1 MPTSSKRAQVV
12 PNTDYLS
19 VEADCHFSPHMP
31 EHSSYWPSAKSEP
44 GSPHMLHQP
53 GISGAR
59 TVTHIAHTADANTS
73 PSPSSLISATHQS
86 PFNLPT
92 PDKLAL
98 THTILRFLPRA
109 KSCYPQERINML
121 SEWQRV
127 VSERVED
134 NAGPKLALIPS
145 SCPTSPT
152 REVETQSRSWKRSR
166 ALADVDGDN
175 SDTRQRK
182 KRRLRLDLITSRLSR
197 PYASPATHI
206 ISRNAVKLGV
216 WTGRRYIGRNVFRK
230 AAILNSM
237 RRDRAAALTVEE
249 IESPKAISL
258 RAIHER
264 ENTDILAPGIQMGPV
279 VSPGKPLPQQRTSV
293 FGSAISPLKTNYD
306 IFDDE
311 DSDPDAEDGLP
322 VSILGESDSDSDE
335 ADELF
340 SFNYT
345 SSEHTIDPPPKLD
358 GSLELFCQRNR
369 SLMGG

>member
-1 MPTSSKRAQVV
+1 M
-12 PNTDYLS
+12 L
-19 VEADCHFSPHMP
+19 H
-31 EHSSYWPSAKSEP
+31 EP
-44 GSPHMLHQP
+44 GTT
-53 GISGAR
+53 GAR
-59 TVTHIAHTADANTS
+59 TVTHIAHTADANS
-73 PSPSSLISATHQS
+73 GPSPSFLISATHQS
-86 PFNLPT
+86 PFILPT
-92 PDKLAL
+92 LDKPVK
-98 THTILRFLPRA
+98 THTIIQLLPRA

-134 NAGPKLALIPS
+134 NVGSKLALVPS
-145 SCPTSPT
+145 SSCATPPT
-152 REVETQSRSWKRSR
+152 REIETQSPSWKRSR
-166 ALADVDGDN
+166 ALTDVDGDN
-175 SDTRQRK
+175 SDTMQRK

-237 RRDRAAALTVEE
+237 RRDRAGPLTVEK
-249 IESPKAISL
+249 IESSKATSP

-264 ENTDILAPGIQMGPV
+264 ENTNILAPDIRPGPV
-279 VSPGKPLPQQRTSV
+279 VPPGKPLPQQRTH
-293 FGSAISPLKTNYD
+293 GSTPATSPLRTNYD

-311 DSDPDAEDGLP
+311 DSDPDADDGLP

-340 SFNYT
+340 PFYYT
-345 SSEHTIDPPPKLD
+345 STEHTIDPPPKID
-358 GSLELFCQRNR
+358 GSLDLLCQRNR

>member
-1 MPTSSKRAQVV
+1 
-12 PNTDYLS
+12 
-19 VEADCHFSPHMP
+19 
-31 EHSSYWPSAKSEP
+31 
-44 GSPHMLHQP
+44 
-53 GISGAR
+53 
-59 TVTHIAHTADANTS
+59 
-73 PSPSSLISATHQS
+73 
-86 PFNLPT
+86 
-92 PDKLAL
+92 
-98 THTILRFLPRA
+98 
-109 KSCYPQERINML
+109 ML

-127 VSERVED
+127 VSEHIED
-134 NAGPKLALIPS
+134 NARPKLTQVPSS

-152 REVETQSRSWKRSR
+152 RDIETQSPSWKRSR

-237 RRDRAAALTVEE
+237 KRDRAAALTVEK
-249 IESPKAISL
+249 IESPKAISP
-258 RAIHER
+258 RAMHER
-264 ENTDILAPGIQMGPV
+264 EDTDILAPSIEPGPDAP
-279 VSPGKPLPQQRTSV
+279 PGKPLPQERTDV
-293 FGSAISPLKTNYD
+293 FTSAISPMKTNYD

-322 VSILGESDSDSDE
+322 VSILGESDSDPDE

-345 SSEHTIDPPPKLD
+345 FTEHIIDPPAKID
-358 GSLELFCQRNR
+358 GSLELLCQQNR

>member
-1 MPTSSKRAQVV
+1 
-12 PNTDYLS
+12 
-19 VEADCHFSPHMP
+19 
-31 EHSSYWPSAKSEP
+31 
-44 GSPHMLHQP
+44 
-53 GISGAR
+53 
-59 TVTHIAHTADANTS
+59 
-73 PSPSSLISATHQS
+73 
-86 PFNLPT
+86 
-92 PDKLAL
+92 
-98 THTILRFLPRA
+98 
-109 KSCYPQERINML
+109 ML

-127 VSERVED
+127 ASERVED
-134 NAGPKLALIPS
+134 NAGSKLTLVPSS

-152 REVETQSRSWKRSR
+152 REVETQSPSWKRSR

-237 RRDRAAALTVEE
+237 RRDRSDPLTVEK
-249 IESPKAISL
+249 IESPKTISL
-258 RAIHER
+258 KAIHDPED
-264 ENTDILAPGIQMGPV
+264 TDTLASGIQPAPEV
-279 VSPGKPLPQQRTSV
+279 TPCKPLPQQRMDVFTSAV
-293 FGSAISPLKTNYD
+293 SPIKTNYD

-311 DSDPDAEDGLP
+311 DSDPDGEDGLA

-335 ADELF
+335 PDELF
-340 SFNYT
+340 SFNYIST
-345 SSEHTIDPPPKLD
+345 EHTLDPPPKID

>member
-1 MPTSSKRAQVV
+1 
-12 PNTDYLS
+12 
-19 VEADCHFSPHMP
+19 
-31 EHSSYWPSAKSEP
+31 
-44 GSPHMLHQP
+44 MLQQP
-53 GISGAR
+53 GTSGAR
-59 TVTHIAHTADANTS
+59 TVTHIAHTADANSSSS
-73 PSPSSLISATHQS
+73 PSFLISATRQS
-86 PFNLPT
+86 PPFILPT
-92 PDKLAL
+92 LDTLVLSHP
-98 THTILRFLPRA
+98 ILWLLPRA

-134 NAGPKLALIPS
+134 NAGPKSELGPSS

-152 REVETQSRSWKRSR
+152 REIETQSPSWKRSR
-166 ALADVDGDN
+166 ALADVDGEN

-237 RRDRAAALTVEE
+237 RRDRAGALAVEK

-258 RAIHER
+258 RAIQER
-264 ENTDILAPGIQMGPV
+264 ENADILAPGIQPALD
-279 VSPGKPLPQQRTSV
+279 VSAGKPLPPQRTDVST
-293 FGSAISPLKTNYD
+293 SAISPMKTNYD

-322 VSILGESDSDSDE
+322 VSILGESDSDSDD

-345 SSEHTIDPPPKLD
+345 STEFLIDPPPKID
-358 GSLELFCQRNR
+358 GSLELFCQQNR

>member
-1 MPTSSKRAQVV
+1 
-12 PNTDYLS
+12 
-19 VEADCHFSPHMP
+19 
-31 EHSSYWPSAKSEP
+31 
-44 GSPHMLHQP
+44 MLHQP
-53 GISGAR
+53 GTSRAR
-59 TVTHIAHTADANTS
+59 TVTHIAHTANAS
-73 PSPSSLISATHQS
+73 SGPSPSFLISATHQS
-86 PFNLPT
+86 PFSLPALE
-92 PDKLAL
+92 KLVL
-98 THTILRFLPRA
+98 SHQILRLLPRA
-109 KSCYPQERINML
+109 KLCYPQERINML

-134 NAGPKLALIPS
+134 DADPKLAPVPSS

-152 REVETQSRSWKRSR
+152 RDTETKSPSWKRSR

-237 RRDRAAALTVEE
+237 RRDKADPLTVEK
-249 IESPKAISL
+249 IEPPKAISL
-258 RAIHER
+258 KAIDER
-264 ENTDILAPGIQMGPV
+264 ENTDILAPGIQLGQDVP
-279 VSPGKPLPQQRTSV
+279 PGKPLQQRTEV
-293 FGSAISPLKTNYD
+293 FTSALSPLKTNYD

-345 SSEHTIDPPPKLD
+345 PTEHNIDPPPKID